1 MINIPKF
8 KISFWKVFQN
18 TWLKISCISVSK
30 FHIIKLPKSVIGD
43 NERNIWA
50 FDVSFQQTLSL
61 SRGGS
66 RATATS
72 KMEHFVIIVNSFQP
86 LTITTKRSILHI
98 AAVLDPPL
106 LSLLTLSICIITN
119 GQDFNFPRRPFRITS
134 TAWSVQ
140 IRSYFWSVCSCIRTE
155 HGDLRSKSPYSV
167 RTQENTDQK

>member
-30 FHIIKLPKSVIGD
+30 FHIIKLPKSIIGD

-50 FDVSFQQTLSL
+50 FNVSFQQTLSL

-72 KMEHFVIIVNSFQP
+72 KMEHFVIIVNSSQP
-86 LTITTKRSILHI
+86 LTITTKRSILDI
-98 AAVLDPPL
+98 AAVLRSASAVFAYSFYL
-106 LSLLTLSICIITN
+106 HYYKWSRFQFSKKTIQNHLHCIKCPNTELFLVRMFLYS
-119 GQDFNFPRRPFRITS
+119 DWTRRS
-134 TAWSVQ
+134 T
-140 IRSYFWSVCSCIRTE
+140 E
-155 HGDLRSKSPYSV
+155 
-167 RTQENTDQK
+167 

>member
-8 KISFWKVFQN
+8 EISFWKVFQN
-18 TWLKISCISVSK
+18 TWLKISCISVWK
-30 FHIIKLPKSVIGD
+30 FHIIKLPKSIIGD

-50 FDVSFQQTLSL
+50 FNVSFQQILSL

-72 KMEHFVIIVNSFQP
+72 KMEHFVIIV
-86 LTITTKRSILHI
+86 ITTKRSILHI